1 MFHNLNGS
9 AHCAHRQTNLPLRFG
24 NRLLLGGVT
33 TLGSQCDTPDENDI
47 ALFGS
52 EDAETH
58 AQGVDG
64 FIEFRLS
71 MIGRSVVRRQW

>member
-1 MFHNLNGS
+1 
-9 AHCAHRQTNLPLRFG
+9 
-24 NRLLLGGVT
+24 LLGGVA
-33 TLGSQCDTPDENDI
+33 TLGSKCDTPDENDI
-47 ALFGS
+47 ALFGR

-71 MIGRSVVRRQW
+71 MRLDVQS